1 MKSRPDIKYL
11 FEPKT
16 VAVIGASSNK
26 SKIGYKIV
34 ENIINTGYTGR
45 MCPINPS
52 GGEILGHT
60 VYKSLHD
67 IEGDVD
73 LATIVIPAKF
83 TFDAVRECA
92 QKNVKFLSIIT
103 SGFSEIGN
111 IEEEK
116 RIVSFA
122 RENGMR
128 VLGPNIFGLYSSTVS
143 MNATFGPAEVV
154 PGNVAIITQSG
165 ALGVA
170 MMGKTKTENIGL
182 SAIVSVG
189 NKSDIDEAD
198 LLEYLVPNDDVTV
211 ILMYIEGIKNG
222 ERLVGILKEATKKKP
237 VIVIKSG
244 RSKRGAVAA
253 ASHTGSLAGADGIFS
268 DVMKQC
274 GVIRA
279 ESIEEALN
287 WVKFLS
293 KAPAPTGD
301 NTVIITNGGG
311 MGVLATDAC
320 EKYNVNLFDDIETMK
335 RIFSSIVPEFGSVKN
350 PVDLTGGA
358 PIEDYNKALDAAM
371 NNNEISSI
379 ICLGCEAAV
388 FDADRL
394 ALILDRY
401 FPDGRS
407 AKPIVF
413 SFFGG
418 PKIDKC
424 ISDYRNKTPIFF
436 DVYEAVSCLGALY
449 ADYNNK
455 KSALKS
461 DAVGREHRFPPNS
474 RLDPASDI
482 DHAAID
488 EIIANVRIDN
498 RQFLLS
504 HEAAALMKAA
514 GIPMPVTNV
523 ARNISEAVVFAE
535 KTGFP
540 VVMKIVSKDIVH
552 KTDAGGIALD
562 IDNKDEVIDAYQA
575 IMHNCRQY
583 NPDAHITGIEVAEM
597 VRKGTETIIGAR
609 MDNSFGPIVM
619 FGLGGI
625 YVEVMKDV
633 TFRAFPLG
641 EAEVMNMIAGIRSYP
656 LLLGTRGESKKDISR
671 IADVILRVGDI
682 LFNHRDISDIEIN
695 PLIVYDEG
703 EGAKALDARILLSKS
718 Q

>member
-1 MKSRPDIKYL
+1 M
-11 FEPKT
+11 
-16 VAVIGASSNK
+16 
-26 SKIGYKIV
+26 
-34 ENIINTGYTGR
+34 
-45 MCPINPS
+45 
-52 GGEILGHT
+52 
-60 VYKSLHD
+60 
-67 IEGDVD
+67 
-73 LATIVIPAKF
+73 
-83 TFDAVRECA
+83 
-92 QKNVKFLSIIT
+92 
-103 SGFSEIGN
+103 
-111 IEEEK
+111 
-116 RIVSFA
+116 
-122 RENGMR
+122 
-128 VLGPNIFGLYSSTVS
+128 
-143 MNATFGPAEVV
+143 
-154 PGNVAIITQSG
+154 
-165 ALGVA
+165 
-170 MMGKTKTENIGL
+170 
-182 SAIVSVG
+182 
-189 NKSDIDEAD
+189 
-198 LLEYLVPNDDVTV
+198 
-211 ILMYIEGIKNG
+211 
-222 ERLVGILKEATKKKP
+222 
-237 VIVIKSG
+237 IKSG

-293 KAPAPTGD
+293 KAPAPAGD

-320 EKYNVNLFDDIETMK
+320 EKYNVNLFDDIDTMK
-335 RIFSSIVPEFGSVKN
+335 RIFSSVVPEFGSVKN
-350 PVDLTGGA
+350 PVDITGGA

-371 NNNEISSI
+371 HNDEISSI

-394 ALILDRY
+394 ALTLDRY
-401 FPDGRS
+401 FPNGRS
-407 AKPIVF
+407 EKPMVF

-455 KSALKS
+455 KSTRMEPEPA
-461 DAVGREHRFPPNS
+461 GREHRSPPNS
-474 RLDPASDI
+474 GHDSPRDI
-482 DHAAID
+482 DHAAIK
-488 EIIANVRIDN
+488 EIIAKVRADN

-504 HEAAALMKAA
+504 YEAAALMEAA
-514 GIPMPVTNV
+514 GIAMPVTNV
-523 ARNISEAVVFAE
+523 ARNIREAVDFAE

-583 NPDAHITGIEVAEM
+583 SPDAHITGIEVAEM

-609 MDNSFGPIVM
+609 IDNSFGPIVM

-656 LLLGTRGESKKDISR
+656 LLLGTRGESKKDINE
-671 IADVILRVGDI
+671 IADVILRVGAI

-703 EGAKALDARILLSKS
+703 EGAKALDARILLSKY
-718 Q
+718 